1 MGPRGGSLSQPEGIR
16 EDVMEEDTSELVLKN
31 KQDFDQ

>member
-1 MGPRGGSLSQPEGIR
+1 MGPRGGSLSQPEGIID
-16 EDVMEEDTSELVLKN
+16 DVMEEETFELVLKN